1 MRLCRVSSV
10 CCFMLSFMH
19 SNKPTSRWTE
29 IEVHREKRM
38 RHSTLSRRSDFP
50 VRSKPPSKMRER
62 LCKEKGTNPL
72 LLCQLVRVA
81 RRLSCLKLDA
91 LFRAMCNHLCL
102 HLTLDQV
109 IHNILRKIV
118 LITGNIQVCPIVAKF
133 KPEQKAPFLS
143 ARLRC
148 SIRLTSRSAIEEH
161 LQTC

>member
-1 MRLCRVSSV
+1 MNPAVGFHPLCSYAFKNCGRKLKVPCKMYFETHSSWEKLHMRWCRVSSV

-29 IEVHREKRM
+29 KEVHREKRM

-91 LFRAMCNHLCL
+91 LFCAMCNHLCL
-102 HLTLDQV
+102 HLTFGQ
-109 IHNILRKIV
+109 I
-118 LITGNIQVCPIVAKF
+118 
-133 KPEQKAPFLS
+133 KPNFS
-143 ARLRC
+143 
-148 SIRLTSRSAIEEH
+148 
-161 LQTC
+161 

>member
-1 MRLCRVSSV
+1 MGKKLHMRWRRVSSA

-29 IEVHREKRM
+29 KEVHREKRM

-62 LCKEKGTNPL
+62 LCKEKGSNQPS
-72 LLCQLVRVA
+72 LCQLVRVA

-102 HLTLDQV
+102 HLTLCHI
-109 IHNILRKIV
+109 IHNVLQSFPFVLECIV
-118 LITGNIQVCPIVAKF
+118 CAIVANSSPNKRRPSSPPVF
-133 KPEQKAPFLS
+133 AV
-143 ARLRC
+143 RLD
-148 SIRLTSRSAIEEH
+148 
-161 LQTC
+161 